1 MELPQLMEQM
11 SRRISDP
18 KFMNDWFNGA
28 WAQMPGVNAA
38 GADKSPSVPAKAM
51 VGPLESWLH
60 GVEALRHMQLD
71 TIHRTQQRASQL
83 ARSLGAAHDQGETVA
98 ALQNF
103 AQENFSD
110 AMTYWSSY
118 QQIVRDTE
126 LSTIADAT
134 KAAEQVQSA
143 AVKPARKPARR
154 RHSARR

>member
-1 MELPQLMEQM
+1 MEFPQLMEQM

-18 KFMNDWFNGA
+18 KFMNDWLSGA
-28 WAQMPGVNAA
+28 WAQMPGGNGSAE
-38 GADKSPSVPAKAM
+38 GKPLKVPAKAL
-51 VGPLESWLH
+51 VGPMEAWLH
-60 GVEALRHMQLD
+60 GAEALRHMQLD

-110 AMTYWSSY
+110 AMTYWATY

-143 AVKPARKPARR
+143 AVKPVRKPARR
-154 RHSARR
+154 RKAVRR

>member
-11 SRRISDP
+11 SRRMSDP
-18 KFMNDWFNGA
+18 KIMNDWLSGA
-28 WAQMPGVNAA
+28 WAQMPGASA
-38 GADKSPSVPAKAM
+38 GGEDTSPKLPAKAL

-110 AMTYWSSY
+110 AMTYWASY

-134 KAAEQVQSA
+134 KVAEQVQSA
-143 AVKPARKPARR
+143 AAKPVRKAARR
-154 RHSARR
+154 RKSVRR